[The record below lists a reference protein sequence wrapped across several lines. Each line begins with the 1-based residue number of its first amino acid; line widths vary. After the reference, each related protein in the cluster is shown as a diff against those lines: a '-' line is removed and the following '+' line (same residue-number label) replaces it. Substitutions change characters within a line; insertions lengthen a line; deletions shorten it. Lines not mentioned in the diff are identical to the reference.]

1 MYISITFSLKVFVQ
15 YSQVTADKKRE
26 SDWLRYKEN
35 NKLNKVLQKHES
47 PFFPPFF
54 YKVGQG

>member
-26 SDWLRYKEN
+26 SDWVRHKEN

-47 PFFPPFF
+47 PFFF
-54 YKVGQG
+54 YKVSQG